1 MAFTEAKETFGKMI
15 RWTEQP
21 KDQKQAEG
29 TIFLGE
35 SVTGYYVNKR
45 DGVGQ
50 NSSAVYELKLENGE
64 LISFW
69 GSGLLDGK
77 FDIIPLGCMVRV
89 TYKGIAQ
96 PKTPAGR
103 AYQNFTVE
111 YDDTA
116 RVPMKEAGHPADAP
130 VTTRTGASASAA
142 TDTPPG
148 Y

>member
-15 RWTEQP
+15 RWTEVA
-21 KDQKQAEG
+21 KDQKQADG

-35 SVTGYYVNKR
+35 SVTGFYVNKR
-45 DGVGQ
+45 EGVGQ
-50 NSSAVYELKLENGE
+50 NASAVYELKLENGE

-77 FDIIPLGCMVRV
+77 FDIIPLGCKVRV
-89 TYKGIAQ
+89 TYKGVAQ

-103 AYQNFTVE
+103 AYQNFLVE
-111 YDDTA
+111 YDETA
-116 RVPMKEAGHPADAP
+116 RAPMKEVGHPADAP
-130 VTTRTGASASAA
+130 MPTAAPAAPTGE
-142 TDTPPG
+142 TNPG